1 LDGNERKKKNCVKV
15 AISNPSKRLFS
26 FQFSERGG
34 GIKILE
40 IFALYFYR
48 Y

>member
-1 LDGNERKKKNCVKV
+1 MKV

-26 FQFSERGG
+26 FQFSNGG
-34 GIKILE
+34 GGGLKILE
-40 IFALYFYR
+40 IFAVYFYR